1 MKFDVSEV
9 PEGECQI
16 IVVWEVEDGRIDC
29 A

>member
-9 PEGECQI
+9 PEGERQI
-16 IVVWEVEDGRIDC
+16 IVVREVEDGRIDC

>member
-9 PEGECQI
+9 PEGGRQI
-16 IVVWEVEDGRIDC
+16 IAVGEVEDGRIDC